1 MDALAIVILIV
12 YAVVGVIFCFFGNR
26 WIKVIVG
33 IFGFVVGFLIA
44 NTLLSSFTSIGGV
57 GEWLI
62 SIGAGLVV
70 AVLFIYLIY
79 LGIFFVGFGGGILL
93 SLLLADAFNLNV
105 YEWYIYIPVLVVSSI
120 FGALT
125 LNLRRIFVSVFTSFI
140 GASALAQV
148 IYQISSGDA
157 PQALVLYSNQKVVYA
172 AYTSTIY
179 LVSLAALFC
188 IGLIVQMAITGK
200 KDSAK

>member
-1 MDALAIVILIV
+1 MDAVSIVILIV
-12 YAVVGVIFCFFGNR
+12 CAVIGVVFCFFGNR

-33 IFGFVVGFLIA
+33 VYGFVVGFLIA
-44 NTLLSSFTSIGGV
+44 NTLLNMLTTITGV

-62 SIGAGLVV
+62 SIGAGLVG

-79 LGIFFVGFGGGILL
+79 LGIFSIGFGGGILL
-93 SLLLADAFNLNV
+93 CLLLVDAFGLNLFD
-105 YEWYIYIPVLVVSSI
+105 WYIYIPVLVISSV

-125 LNLRRIFVSVFTSFI
+125 LNLRRIFVSIFTSFI
-140 GASALAQV
+140 GASVLAQV
-148 IYQISSGDA
+148 IYQISSGDTS
-157 PQALVLYSNQKVVYA
+157 QALVLYSNQQIVYA

-188 IGLIVQMAITGK
+188 IGLIVQLAITGK